1 MKIGALIARILLGI
15 MFTVFGLNGFL
26 QFIPQPPLPPGPMAT
41 FLGVLVASHYYV
53 FIFAVQLLCGI
64 LLLANQFVP
73 LALTLLGPVIANI
86 LVFHIA
92 MQPAGLPPGLL
103 ATILWAILVWRLRT
117 HFAPLLVRHSVES

>member
-26 QFIPQPPLPPGPMAT
+26 QFIPQPPPPPGPMAT
-41 FLGVLVASHYYV
+41 FVGVLFTSHYYV

-86 LVFHIA
+86 LVFHIT

-103 ATILWAILVWRLRT
+103 ATILCAILVWRLRT
-117 HFAPLLVRHSVES
+117 HFAPLLVRRSVES